1 MHPPRRPS
9 PRSRR
14 RRVLLALVGVA
25 WLVAAADG
33 GRLARSA
40 PPPRTAVTA
49 LGRVTPG
56 RAVMSIAAQPGSRIL
71 KLEVRDGQK
80 VSAGDVLAYLE
91 THPLKV
97 AEREAARMAL
107 TEARERMDAETAYA
121 RALIEQSR
129 LTVRVL
135 EIAVE
140 FERKEL
146 KRVRSLATTRAVEE
160 QSLDNKKYAT
170 ETRET
175 ELARARAELI
185 SAEAAL
191 ARVRSTIAVRTAEAQ
206 VRAAEAQVEL
216 TVIRAPLDGEILKV
230 LTYPGERIGN
240 DPILKMGDTAD
251 MHVIAEVHETDI
263 GAVRIG
269 QRATVTSP
277 ALPEP
282 VGGVVEEIGALIYRN
297 DVLALD
303 PRAEKDSRVVE
314 VRIKLD
320 KSSDRGGAPF
330 APRSLH
336 PDRPRLRAGYGGK
349 RPGGR
354 RTLAA
359 HHPP

>member
-1 MHPPRRPS
+1 MNPPSRPL
-9 PRSRR
+9 PRR
-14 RRVLLALVGVA
+14 RRSLLPLALAGFAACLLGVSTGA
-25 WLVAAADG
+25 SFAPA
-33 GRLARSA
+33 A

-80 VSAGDVLAYLE
+80 VSAGDVLAYLD

-97 AEREAARMAL
+97 AERDAARTAL
-107 TEARERMDAETAYA
+107 TEARERLEAETAYA
-121 RALIEQSR
+121 QAVVEGSR
-129 LTVRVL
+129 LAVRIL
-135 EIAVE
+135 EIAVD
-140 FERKEL
+140 FERREL

-160 QSLDNKKYAT
+160 QSLDQKKFAT
-170 ETRET
+170 ESREA
-175 ELARARAELI
+175 ELARARAEVLA
-185 SAEAAL
+185 AEAAL
-191 ARVRSTIAVRTAEAQ
+191 ARVRSTVALRSAEAQ

-230 LTYPGERIGN
+230 FTYPGERIGN

-263 GAVRIG
+263 GAVRVG
-269 QRATVTSP
+269 QRALITSP

-282 VGGVVEEIGALIYRN
+282 VGGTVEEIGALIYRN

-303 PRAEKDSRVVE
+303 PRAERDARVVE

-320 KSSDRGGAPF
+320 KSAAVARLSHLEVSARIALDSAPPP
-330 APRSLH
+330 AAAG
-336 PDRPRLRAGYGGK
+336 DGRA
-349 RPGGR
+349 
-354 RTLAA
+354 AA
-359 HHPP
+359 R